1 MFCNRGILFT
11 NKYLTRDLMTKE
23 ELLDIITKLLKTD
36 VKLDFLMRLDMEEL
50 KVLIASIRERIG

>member
-1 MFCNRGILFT
+1 
-11 NKYLTRDLMTKE
+11 MTKE